1 MVAYSS
7 KVANSM
13 SPATYIKQP
22 VEAPTAAQRFIRYR
36 TELILFS
43 QIALISAS
51 YYGSFLL
58 RLDASLNPSQHSLFW
73 KTLPLVIVVKL
84 LVFYRL
90 GLLRGWWR
98 YVGMSDMAN
107 IGIASFVSSALI
119 FLLVEWLIHVQG
131 YPRSVIPI
139 DMVVSIMLVGGSR
152 FVVRAYT
159 ERAHNYH
166 WQQKTLIVGAG
177 DAGAAIAR
185 ELKLNSALE
194 YCPLGFVD
202 DEPDKLGIKINGL
215 KVLGNTDD
223 LSNLIS
229 KYAVECVLIAIPSA
243 KGQVIERIVDKCRE
257 SKVSFKI
264 LPPISELFN
273 RQASVSQARKL
284 RIEDL
289 LSRQVVRPDLD
300 PIRARIEDRVLL
312 VTGAGG
318 SIGSELVRQVA
329 SFNPRKV
336 VLLERSENDLFKISR
351 ELSELAPDLDFTPV
365 VGDVLDV
372 KLLKDVFAL
381 HRPNSVFHAA
391 AYKHVPMMERNCF
404 QAVTNNVFGTYN
416 VALVAKQYAADN
428 FVMISSDK
436 AVNPTNM
443 MGVTKRLAELII
455 LSLHQQSRT
464 RFIAVR
470 FGNVLGSNGSVLPI
484 FEEQILNGGP
494 VTVTHRDI
502 TRYFMT
508 IPEAVQLVLQA
519 SSMGKGGEIF
529 VLDMGEPVKIV
540 DLAVRMIRLS
550 GYEPDR
556 DIKIV
561 FTGLRPGEKLFEE
574 LRLDDEGIKPTFHEK
589 IWMLE
594 GTKVDFQDV
603 RNWLE
608 HLSGLVEAR
617 NVHGLISMLVSIVP
631 EYSPSEE
638 LLSLAEVDRH
648 DLALAYRWERK
659 HLNPSEEGAA

>member
-1 MVAYSS
+1 
-7 KVANSM
+7 M
-13 SPATYIKQP
+13 SATVTEVNPLLESTTSTHNFMK
-22 VEAPTAAQRFIRYR
+22 YR
-36 TELILFS
+36 TVLILLS
-43 QIALISAS
+43 EIVLIAVG
-51 YYGSFLL
+51 YYASFLL
-58 RLDASLNPSQHSLFW
+58 RLDAELNVTQHDLFW
-73 KTLPLVIVVKL
+73 KTLPLIIGVKL
-84 LVFYRL
+84 VVFYRF

-107 IGIASFVSSALI
+107 IGMASFVSSTLI
-119 FLLVEWLIHVQG
+119 FLIIEMMIHFQG

-139 DMVVSIMLVGGSR
+139 DMFLCIMLVGGSR
-152 FVVRAYT
+152 FMVRAYT
-159 ERAHNYH
+159 ERAHKYE
-166 WQQKTLIVGAG
+166 WQKKTLIVGAG
-177 DAGAAIAR
+177 NAGASIVR
-185 ELKLNSALE
+185 ELRMNSALE
-194 YCPLGFVD
+194 YCAVGFVD
-202 DEPDKLGIKINGL
+202 DEPDKLGLQINGV
-215 KVLGNTDD
+215 KVLGNTDA
-223 LSNLIS
+223 LPALIS

-243 KGQVIERIVDKCRE
+243 KGSQIERIVDKCRQ
-257 SKVSFKI
+257 SKVSFTI

-289 LSRQVVRPDLD
+289 LSRQVVRPELD
-300 PIRARIEDRVLL
+300 EIRTRIQDRVLL

-329 SFNPRKV
+329 SFSPRKLI
-336 VLLERSENDLFKISR
+336 LLERSENDLFKISR
-351 ELSELAPDLDFTPV
+351 ELSSSSPGLDFVPV

-404 QAVTNNVFGTYN
+404 QAVTNNIFGTYN
-416 VALVAKQYAADN
+416 VALVAKQYGADN

-455 LSLHQQSRT
+455 LGLHQQSRT
-464 RFIAVR
+464 RFMAVR
-470 FGNVLGSNGSVLPI
+470 FGNVLGSNGSVIPI
-484 FEEQILNGGP
+484 FEEQIRNGGP
-494 VTVTHRDI
+494 VTVTHRDV

-529 VLDMGEPVKIV
+529 VLDMGEPVKVV
-540 DLAVRMIRLS
+540 DMARRMIRLS
-550 GYEPDR
+550 GFEPDR

-574 LRLDDEGIKPTFHEK
+574 LRLDAEGIKPTTHEK

-594 GTKVDFQDV
+594 GTRVDFDEV
-603 RNWLE
+603 RKWLE
-608 HLSGLVEAR
+608 HLSALVEAR
-617 NVHGLISMLVSIVP
+617 NVHGLISKLVSIVP
-631 EYSPSEE
+631 EYSPSGE
-638 LLSLAEVDRH
+638 LMSLAEVDQH
-648 DLALAYRWERK
+648 DLAMSYRWERRG
-659 HLNPSEEGAA
+659 LNTSAEGAA